1 MHGTTMV
8 FLVVVPVWAG
18 LANYLL
24 PLMIGA
30 RDVAFPRLNAW
41 SYWMFLFGGLALYA
55 SFLWTPPEAG
65 WFSYVP
71 LSTKEY
77 SPSGGQ
83 DAWIFMAH
91 LTGLSSMLGAVNFI
105 ATIHNMRAP
114 GMGWGRLPLF
124 VWTILIYSYLIVLAL
139 SSLAATVTMLL
150 TDRHFGTNFFDPSE
164 GGSALLWQ
172 HLFWFFGHPE
182 VYIFV
187 LPAFGVF
194 SEVLPVFAR
203 KPIFGYKAIAAAT
216 AAHRLPRH
224 ARVGAP
230 HVRDAERDRRARVLH
245 ALELRHRGADGR
257 EDLQLD
263 RDAVARDDRVPRRA
277 AVRGRR
283 HRHVPDRRHHR
294 HLPRRLPGR
303 LAADRH
309 VLRRR
314 AHALRRVRRQ
324 RVRDVRGA
332 LLLVP
337 EDDRADAVARAWAR
351 SRSGSRSSASTSTF
365 LVQHSAG
372 LSGMPRRIFE
382 YQTDSGWHVYNLIS
396 TIGAF
401 ILALGVL
408 LTIINVVRSLKAGA
422 IAGPDPWKANTL
434 EWFTPSPP
442 PAHNFDV
449 VPRVRSVEPMKDI
462 RRQVE
467 EQTGAQQRFEAGR
480 PMAHV

>member
-1 MHGTTMV
+1 
-8 FLVVVPVWAG
+8 
-18 LANYLL
+18 
-24 PLMIGA
+24 MIGA

-139 SSLAATVTMLL
+139 SSLTATVTMLL
-150 TDRHFGTNFFDPSE
+150 TDRHFGTNFFDADE
-164 GGSALLWQ
+164 QGSPLLWQ

-216 AAHRLPRH
+216 AGIAFLGMLVWAHHMFSTPS
-224 ARVGAP
+224 ATV
-230 HVRDAERDRRARVLH
+230 VL
-245 ALELRHRGADGR
+245 AFFMLSSFVIAVPTGR
-257 EDLQLD
+257 EDLQLA

-283 HRHVPDRRHHR
+283 HRHVRDRRHHR

-314 AHALRRVRRQ
+314 AHALRGVRRQ
-324 RVRDVRGA
+324 RVRDVLRA

-337 EDDRADAVARAWAR
+337 EADRADAVRGHGQGLVLARADRLPHDVPGPALGR
-351 SRSGSRSSASTSTF
+351 ASAACRGASSSTS
-365 LVQHSAG
+365 
-372 LSGMPRRIFE
+372 P
-382 YQTDSGWHVYNLIS
+382 
-396 TIGAF
+396 
-401 ILALGVL
+401 
-408 LTIINVVRSLKAGA
+408 
-422 IAGPDPWKANTL
+422 
-434 EWFTPSPP
+434 TP
-442 PAHNFDV
+442 
-449 VPRVRSVEPMKDI
+449 
-462 RRQVE
+462 
-467 EQTGAQQRFEAGR
+467 AGR
-480 PMAHV
+480 STT